1 MDLPWLYSIRWAMM
15 AEIILI
21 TGDLEVGKTSFCRE
35 LADLTRKKGLSL
47 FGLISPAVFRDGEK
61 VAIDV
66 EDLRSGELKRLA
78 ELNDGPDDRLQ
89 TKRWTFNPE
98 VVDWGNQI
106 LSKVIPCDLL
116 LIDELGPLE
125 FERNQGWTN
134 GIQAVSRGDYRA
146 AVVVVRPSLL
156 EMARELWP
164 MSLVIDL
171 DERHQDPQGLFD
183 SLALD

>member
-1 MDLPWLYSIRWAMM
+1 M

-35 LADLTRKKGLSL
+35 LADITRKGGLVLS
-47 FGLISPAVFRDGEK
+47 GLISPAVFRDGEK

-66 EDLRSGELKRLA
+66 EDLRSGERRRLA
-78 ELNDGPDDRLQ
+78 ELNQGPDDRLQ
-89 TKRWTFNPE
+89 TKRWTFNTE
-98 VVDWGNQI
+98 VVDWGNQV
-106 LSKVIPCDLL
+106 LEQATPCDLL

-134 GIQAVSRGDYRA
+134 GIQAVSGGDYKA

-164 MSLVIDL
+164 ISLVIDL
-171 DERHQDPQGLFD
+171 DERNLDPRDLFT